1 MEGGEKKSFP
11 TTRPT
16 PSGSNAK
23 HSRTFSPGNW
33 LKILATGCVCL
44 PSNGGTEPAGQ
55 ADQETEDVPNNK
67 VDGKEE
73 SRKKK
78 KNAMMLWCRTR
89 VKGAETRLQ
98 KPLMALDELM
108 WAVHHKMARIYF
120 QNLFCFIFVAV
131 FFCFG
136 TLVSMPE
143 MIFLVCFSVRIE

>member
-1 MEGGEKKSFP
+1 MKCAVVSADEAQPTNTRPRLTEGGGKKNGFP

-23 HSRTFSPGNW
+23 HSRTFSPGNR

-73 SRKKK
+73 SRKEK
-78 KNAMMLWCRTR
+78 KNCNDVTVPNAGQGG
-89 VKGAETRLQ
+89 GASTSE
-98 KPLMALDELM
+98 
-108 WAVHHKMARIYF
+108 AVD
-120 QNLFCFIFVAV
+120 
-131 FFCFG
+131 G
-136 TLVSMPE
+136 T
-143 MIFLVCFSVRIE
+143 